1 MKKKKIKEIKFRA
14 WDRIRKIFRYLVLEN
29 KNTDIDIL
37 KIETL
42 NNPHLEKWVKID
54 KPNEKE

>member
-54 KPNEKE
+54 KPDEEE